1 MKKTKDHIG
10 QKIKRLRAFRGMR
23 QEDLAARIGKT
34 RSLIS
39 HIERTGNV
47 NNYTKKEIATILQCD
62 PEEFEIT
69 APSFQDLNLT
79 VQKQNSDEQIQ
90 VFENM
95 IKELK
100 SEIVYLKGIINQ
112 QWELIKRLE
121 ERKK

>member
-1 MKKTKDHIG
+1 
-10 QKIKRLRAFRGMR
+10 MR

-69 APSFQDLNLT
+69 EPSFQDQNLT
-79 VQKQNSDEQIQ
+79 FHKQNNYEQIQ
-90 VFENM
+90 VFENL

-112 QWELIKRLE
+112 QWELIKKFE
-121 ERKK
+121 EGKK